1 MAKFRAACRLTT
13 STFKITA
20 TKFNGFINNI
30 ILYPVIRMY
39 ETINSTILKISLLA
53 LNDDTFLQN

>member
-1 MAKFRAACRLTT
+1 MAKFRAACRLAT

-53 LNDDTFLQN
+53 